1 MDTKHMRAE
10 KLQNS
15 PVRGLRAPAAAAYL
29 GMGTSKF
36 LDMVSKGRL
45 ARPMRVDG
53 MTIWDRY
60 DLDADIERLKT
71 QVDERPNPIEE
82 HYGITAAE

>member
-1 MDTKHMRAE
+1 MRVE

-15 PVRGLRAPAAAAYL
+15 PVRGLRAPAAAADL

-36 LDMVSKGRL
+36 LDLVAQGRL
-45 ARPMRVDG
+45 SKPIRVDA
-53 MTIWDRY
+53 MTIWDRH

>member
-1 MDTKHMRAE
+1 MRVE

-36 LDMVSKGRL
+36 LDLVAQGRL
-45 ARPMRVDG
+45 SKPMRVDG

-60 DLDADIERLKT
+60 DLDADIERLKAP
-71 QVDERPNPIEE
+71 QEDERPNPIEE
-82 HYGITAAE
+82 HYGIGAE